1 MIAGVINLNQSDN
14 LKIICWLLSH
24 TLSKSKSKSTSGKK
38 KRKLKNT
45 VEKEQQ
51 KILEIMSDGVINWN
65 QRDNL
70 KIICWLLNHTVSKS
84 YFKLT

>member
-24 TLSKSKSKSTSGKK
+24 TLSKSKSKYTSGKK
-38 KRKLKNT
+38 KTKAKNT
-45 VEKEQQ
+45 VEKRQQ
-51 KILEIMSDGVINWN
+51 KGLEIMIDGVINFN

-70 KIICWLLNHTVSKS
+70 KIISWLFN
-84 YFKLT
+84 